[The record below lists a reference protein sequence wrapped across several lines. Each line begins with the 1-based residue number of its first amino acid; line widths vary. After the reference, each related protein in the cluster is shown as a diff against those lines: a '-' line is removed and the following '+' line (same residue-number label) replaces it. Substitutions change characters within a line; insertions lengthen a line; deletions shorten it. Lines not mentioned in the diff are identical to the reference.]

1 MKLNNF
7 DERDFHWKVKEIAK
21 KLDEMADD
29 IAEVMI
35 KIDDK
40 EWLAEELKKL
50 QVQFSYLVA
59 RIRWWENWLEK
70 YIEKIDYERQNNK

>member
-7 DERDFHWKVKEIAK
+7 DERDFHWKIKEIAK

-29 IAEVMI
+29 IAEVMM

-59 RIRWWENWLEK
+59 RIKWWENWLEK
-70 YIEKIDYERQNNK
+70 YIEKIDYEKE

>member
-40 EWLAEELKKL
+40 EWLAEELKKR

-59 RIRWWENWLEK
+59 RIRWWEDWLEK
-70 YIEKIDYERQNNK
+70 YISKINYERQNNK

>member
-50 QVQFSYLVA
+50 LTEFAYLVA
-59 RIRWWENWLEK
+59 RLKWWTNWFEK
-70 YIEKIDYERQNNK
+70 YIEKINYERQNNK

>member
-1 MKLNNF
+1 MRVSRF

-21 KLDEMADD
+21 KLDEIADN

-59 RIRWWENWLEK
+59 RIKWWENWLEK
-70 YIEKIDYERQNNK
+70 YIEKIDYEKE

>member
-21 KLDEMADD
+21 KLDDMTDD

-40 EWLAEELKKL
+40 EWLAEELKKR

-59 RIRWWENWLEK
+59 RIRWWEDWLEK
-70 YIEKIDYERQNNK
+70 YISKINYERQNNK

>member
-1 MKLNNF
+1 MKVNNF

-21 KLDEMADD
+21 KLDDMADD

-50 QVQFSYLVA
+50 LTKFAYLVA
-59 RIRWWENWLEK
+59 RLKWWTNWLEK
-70 YIEKIDYERQNNK
+70 YIEKIKDE